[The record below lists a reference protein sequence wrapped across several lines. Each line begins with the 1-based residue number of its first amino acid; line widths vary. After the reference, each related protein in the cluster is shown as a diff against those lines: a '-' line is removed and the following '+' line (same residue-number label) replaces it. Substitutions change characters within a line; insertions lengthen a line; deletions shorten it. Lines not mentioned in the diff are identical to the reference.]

1 MRFHLILY
9 RRLIDIQVRSQMQ
22 YRASFIWDL
31 ISTGLL
37 NGSYFVAMALAVQN
51 FGSIGG
57 WGMGDL
63 AFLVGMAEISFGL
76 MDMIFSGFD
85 PDTFSNLVRL
95 GRFDQF
101 LLRPIN
107 ITIQMLGSRFILRR
121 LGRVLGGVAI
131 FLFSLSL
138 SPIIW
143 TPAKLLFLPLMLVGL
158 VMAFGALFIAG
169 STLIFWTIQPLEAV
183 NILTYGG
190 NEMISYPMHIYP
202 GILQRIFT
210 YILPLMFMN
219 YLPACFILDKPD
231 PLGFPEFTC
240 FLSPL
245 LGALMLWAALRFW
258 KFGIEHYQG
267 SGS

>member
-1 MRFHLILY
+1 MRFHLHLY
-9 RRLIDIQVRSQMQ
+9 RRLIGIQVRSQMQ
-22 YRASFIWDL
+22 YRASFFWDL
-31 ISTGLL
+31 ISTGVL
-37 NGSYFVAMALAVQN
+37 NASYFVAMALAVQN

-57 WGMGDL
+57 WGLGDL

-76 MDMIFSGFD
+76 MDMLFSGFD
-85 PDTFSNLVRL
+85 PDSFSPLIRL

-101 LLRPIN
+101 LLRPID
-107 ITIQMLGSRFILRR
+107 ITVQMLGSRFILRR
-121 LGRVLGGVAI
+121 LGRVMGGAAI

-138 SPIIW
+138 SHVIW
-143 TPAKLLFLPLMLVGL
+143 TPAKVLYLPLIIAGL
-158 VMAFGALFIAG
+158 VMAFGALFIIGA
-169 STLIFWTIQPLEAV
+169 TLIFWTVQPLEAV
-183 NILTYGG
+183 NIVTYGG

-202 GILQRIFT
+202 DVLQRIFT

-231 PLGFPEFTC
+231 PLGFPEFTR

-245 LGALMLWAALRFW
+245 LGILMLWVALRFW
-258 KFGIEHYQG
+258 KFGIKHYQG